1 MNNKLHVG
9 IGIHHL
15 GEKGLKQLFSVSESF
30 SGSINGFKANLIYT
44 YFNIDI
50 IEPWIAGGFAYTRI
64 HGENISDKSSKKFN
78 GIFPYAKLGVN
89 LNPYQFIRPIAMN
102 IGISMGVTPMYF
114 PTSYESD
121 ADGVITLRDWK
132 VTIMPLIG
140 LNYLFPKPK

>member
-1 MNNKLHVG
+1 M
-9 IGIHHL
+9 
-15 GEKGLKQLFSVSESF
+15 SRF

-78 GIFPYAKLGVN
+78 AIFPFVGIGVN

-102 IGISMGVTPMYF
+102 IGISMGVSPLYY
-114 PTSYESD
+114 PTSFESD

-132 VTIMPLIG
+132 VTIMPLMG
-140 LNYLFPKPK
+140 FTFLFPK